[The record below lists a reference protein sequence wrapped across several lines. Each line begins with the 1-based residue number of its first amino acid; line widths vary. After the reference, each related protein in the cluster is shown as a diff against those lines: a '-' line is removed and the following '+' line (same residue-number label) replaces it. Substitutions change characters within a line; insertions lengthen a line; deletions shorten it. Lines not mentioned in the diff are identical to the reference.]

1 MYSVQSNHIRTYQD
15 LKYWQTAFQTI
26 SLIIKLVQ
34 KQPWSKSLDSIV
46 NQLIR
51 SSGSIGA
58 NIAEGYG
65 RYTGKEYQ
73 HFLQIALGSAT
84 ETEHWLLVMTE
95 FAPKYKDQFGIIIDL
110 NQQTIRMLYST
121 LRTLHNK

>member
-1 MYSVQSNHIRTYQD
+1 MESNQVKTYQD
-15 LKYWQTAFQTI
+15 LKFWQTAFQTI
-26 SLIIKLVQ
+26 SLVIRFSQKL
-34 KQPWSKSLDSIV
+34 PWSKSLDSII
-46 NQLIR
+46 NQLVR

-84 ETEHWLLVMTE
+84 ETEHWLLVMIE
-95 FAPKYKDQFGIIIDL
+95 FIPDKKDELNKIIDL
-110 NQQTIRMLYST
+110 NKQTIRMLFST
-121 LRTLHNK
+121 LKTLHNK

>member
-1 MYSVQSNHIRTYQD
+1 M
-15 LKYWQTAFQTI
+15 
-26 SLIIKLVQ
+26 
-34 KQPWSKSLDSIV
+34 
-46 NQLIR
+46 NQLVR

-84 ETEHWLLVMTE
+84 ETEHWLLVMIE
-95 FAPKYKDQFGIIIDL
+95 FQPSQKEEVGKIIEL
-110 NQQTIRMLYST
+110 NQQTIKMLYAT
-121 LRTLHNK
+121 LKTLHNK